1 MVGSSALNDCCAAR
15 KLFNFH
21 MSSASQPNPEAPE
34 FADGAQAVQRL
45 FEACEVPA
53 LADQI
58 VAHLEHEFACRNVV
72 LLWSADWP
80 KYLLHAPEGM
90 LSAEQLDALSALQ
103 SSPHKLDVQRNGL
116 HGRWLCDGPGS
127 ARVLLVFQAS
137 KAAAAPS
144 LQTFLQLAGTAIGR
158 LLERNRLIESIV
170 RLEKAERLQHALFK
184 ITDTA
189 SSELDMPTMLGEL
202 HRIVSSLMYAENFF
216 IALHD
221 ARSDSVRFIYFADV
235 EDSQHRNPD
244 NETPMASLECGL
256 TWYLIRDG
264 RPLMGSGAQLREQV
278 SGPLRVL
285 GPDSNDFLG
294 VPLLSG
300 EHAANGAAGKFRQV
314 RGALVVQS
322 YVDRARYTA
331 DDQALLGFVASHI
344 LTALERKQAQ
354 EQLESRVL
362 QRTRELT
369 AEVQARQRGERLQTA
384 LYQMAQLAGT
394 ARNLQAFYVAVHG
407 VIGALLDIRNLYIA
421 LLSADGTE
429 LQFAYWVDEYADKPQ
444 PRKLGRGITEYVLRT
459 SKPMLADLCDP
470 ESRALIKELQERG
483 ELSTAGAEDGL
494 CWLGV
499 PLICDK
505 RAVGVLAVQSYTAE
519 VRYNARDQELLT
531 FVSYQIASSL
541 ERKRAADA
549 LLLAN
554 MELEQRVHAR
564 TAQLHN
570 QIAAR
575 ENTERVLQ
583 QRNRDLEAANQ
594 RLAGTQSQLLQ
605 SEKMASVGQL
615 AAGVAHEINNPIGY
629 VHSNL
634 NTLGRY
640 VHDIFTLLGGYQN
653 LANGIEVS
661 NPELRQLH
669 ELEKSIGL
677 AYIREDIGSLLTES
691 LGGLVRVEK
700 IVSDLKDFSHLDQA
714 EWQIVDLHAG
724 LESTLNVVA
733 HELKY
738 KAVLVKEYGQ
748 LPLVECL
755 PFQLNQ
761 VFLNMLINAAHA
773 IEGQGKITIRT
784 GVVDSTVFIQ
794 FIDTGKGIEPASL
807 KRIFE
812 PFFTTKPIGVGTG
825 LGLSVSYS
833 IVRKHGGS
841 IEIDSEVGKG
851 SVFTIRLPVRV
862 PREETATELDRGGA
876 HAALTSSA
884 TY

>member
-1 MVGSSALNDCCAAR
+1 
-15 KLFNFH
+15 
-21 MSSASQPNPEAPE
+21 MSSSSKPIAAALELT
-34 FADGAQAVQRL
+34 DGAQVVQRL
-45 FEACEVPA
+45 FEASDVPA
-53 LADQI
+53 LAHQI
-58 VAHLEHEFACRNVV
+58 VAHLEQEFVCRNVV
-72 LLWSADWP
+72 LLWSSDWP
-80 KYLLHAPEGM
+80 KYLLHAPDGM
-90 LSAEQLDALSALQ
+90 LSTAQLDALSASQ
-103 SSPHKLDVQRNGL
+103 SSPDSAEMLCNGL
-116 HGRWLCDGPGS
+116 HSKWLCRGPGS
-127 ARVLLVFQAS
+127 ERVLLIFQPVRSPHIA
-137 KAAAAPS
+137 S
-144 LQTFLQLAGTAIGR
+144 LQAFLLVAGTAIGR
-158 LLERNRLIESIV
+158 LLERIRLIESIA

-235 EDSQHRNPD
+235 QDNQHRDPD
-244 NETPMASLECGL
+244 CEIPMASLEYGL

-294 VPLLSG
+294 VPMLSG
-300 EHAANGAAGKFRQV
+300 EHIPNGVTGKFRQV

-322 YVDRARYTA
+322 YIERARYSA

-369 AEVQARQRGERLQTA
+369 AEVQERQRGERLQTA

-394 ARNLQAFYVAVHG
+394 ARNLQAFYAAVHG

-459 SKPMLADLCDP
+459 SQPMLADLCDP
-470 ESRALIKELQERG
+470 ESRALVNELHERG
-483 ELSTAGAEDGL
+483 ELSTAGADDGV

-549 LLLAN
+549 LLVAN

-575 ENTERVLQ
+575 EHTERVLQ
-583 QRNRDLEAANQ
+583 ERNRDLEAANQ

-634 NTLGRY
+634 NTLDRY
-640 VHDIFTLLGGYQN
+640 LQDIFTLLSGYQN
-653 LANGIEVS
+653 LSKSIDAA

-677 AYIREDIGSLLTES
+677 TYIREDIGSLLAES

-738 KAVLVKEYGQ
+738 KAVLVKEYGE

-761 VFLNMLINAAHA
+761 VFLNLLINAAQA

-784 GVVDSTVFIQ
+784 GVSDEFVFIQ

-841 IEIDSEVGKG
+841 IDIDSEVGKG
-851 SVFTIRLPVRV
+851 SVFTIRLPIRV
-862 PREETATELDRGGA
+862 PRDEATQPVSTPE
-876 HAALTSSA
+876 ALARAISPI
-884 TY
+884 Y